1 MKDVTVLPRS
11 PIEIIEIEKNVIHTE
26 KIADDNIEKGKEILL
41 TLPHVNSS
49 VSPSLISFY
58 DIFSCP
64 DWLSLEKKNW
74 IFFGPQTANNL

>member
-11 PIEIIEIEKNVIHTE
+11 PIEIIEIEK

-74 IFFGPQTANNL
+74 IFFGPQTDNNL